1 MSATGN
7 PAASQQGE
15 AQQGSLCEGGGV
27 KPKLAVIIT
36 CWNYADFVG
45 RAIES
50 VTSQN
55 CPDCELVVVDD
66 GSTDESWSVIRR
78 HEASAYRIANRGQ
91 RAACAFGLERTSAPF
106 ILFLDADDELL
117 PGSLN
122 RIMRLLDP
130 SVAKVQFPL
139 RRINRNGAAI
149 GRPFPQLT
157 SWRERE
163 KVQRRIFAS
172 GVYTT
177 PPTSGNVFRRDLCSL
192 LAEADYDAAVD
203 GVILFAAPFYGDVVS
218 LREPLGLYRIH
229 GRNDSGV
236 GRAPDPARL
245 ERDLQR
251 YRLRVDHL
259 NAVLA
264 RKRIGGRV
272 DWASS
277 IYVRKAR
284 FIASIVEDR
293 TETGRNFLSLVGR
306 YALHDV
312 PLVKRLFTIAYLSA
326 LYFAPKS
333 VSRGILGV
341 GRR

>member
-7 PAASQQGE
+7 PVASQGE
-15 AQQGSLCEGGGV
+15 APLGGLSEGGGV

-122 RIMRLLDP
+122 KIVKLLDP

-149 GRPFPQLT
+149 GRPFPRLT

-163 KVQRRIFAS
+163 KVQRRIFDS

-177 PPTSGNVFRRDLCSL
+177 PPTSGNVFRRDLCAL
-192 LAEADYDAAVD
+192 VAEADYDVAVD
-203 GVILFAAPFYGDVVS
+203 GVILFAAPFYGDIVS

-236 GRAPDPARL
+236 GRAPDPVRL

-251 YRLRVDHL
+251 YRLRIEHL

-264 RKRIGGRV
+264 KKQVGRSI
-272 DWASS
+272 DWTSS
-277 IYVRKAR
+277 IYVRKAQ
-284 FIASIVEDR
+284 FISSIVEGR
-293 TETGRNFLSLVGR
+293 TEQVRDFLSLIRR
-306 YALHDV
+306 YAVHDL
-312 PLVKRLFTIAYLSA
+312 PLTKRLLTMAYLTA
-326 LYFAPKS
+326 LYLAPKS

-341 GRR
+341 DRA